1 MKRLLV
7 RLAVCSTSLLGLA
20 ASPVRADLITGS
32 VQWNSGLSTP
42 KVYANGGVDATD
54 APPGIAFSNWSNW
67 TFSNLPLPK
76 RGSIIGDTITGDLEV
91 FGLEKGEPAH
101 FGNNGKGT
109 PFKLTFDVRDGSS
122 LGEISFNG
130 LLYGTPTKDG
140 HGNETS
146 SVRIDWLGPTTRTL
160 DLNHHVYELTISD
173 LIRNGS
179 FPETDALGQISV
191 GVRVTHNPE
200 PTSLVLAALAVP
212 ALGLTWLRKKRR
224 ARAAAAE

>member
-1 MKRLLV
+1 MKHHLV
-7 RLAVCSTSLLGLA
+7 QLAVCAASLLALP
-20 ASPVRADLITGS
+20 ASPVHADLITGS

-54 APPGIAFSNWSNW
+54 APPGIAFRDWSSW
-67 TFSNLPLPK
+67 TFSNLLLPK
-76 RGSIIGDTITGDLEV
+76 TGSIPGNTITGDLEV

-109 PFKLTFDVRDGSS
+109 PFKLTFDVRDGSA
-122 LGEISFNG
+122 LGEVSFSG

-146 SVRIDWLGPTTRTL
+146 SVRIDWLGPTDKAV
-160 DLNHHVYELTISD
+160 DLNHHVYDLTISD
-173 LIRNGS
+173 LIRKGS
-179 FPETDALGQISV
+179 FAETDGLGQISV

-200 PTSLVLAALAVP
+200 PASLVLAAIAVP
-212 ALGLTWLRKKRR
+212 ALGLTWLRKKW
-224 ARAAAAE
+224 RAAPAE